1 MDQLYLKKLKAQYA
15 YLRVECEYNDTVYK
29 DAIDK
34 FNKHFKDKINLK
46 AEEKELKTSDR
57 TPMTPKKKLKPTVD
71 KIYKKLAQKLHPDK
85 KTGTEEAFRELQDSI
100 EKKDMTRVMELAEEH
115 GVDISPVV
123 DTEEFYTQNI
133 TDLEEK
139 LKHQNTTL
147 AMLWHNAKESAREQ
161 LEQKII
167 SHYSEAN
174 IIK

>member
-15 YLRVECEYNDTVYK
+15 YLRVECEYNDSIYK
-29 DAIDK
+29 NAIDE
-34 FNKHFKDKINLK
+34 FNKYFKDKINLK
-46 AEEKELKTSDR
+46 ASEKELKTSDR
-57 TPMTPKKKLKPTVD
+57 TPMTSKKKLKPTVD

-100 EKKDMTRVMELAEEH
+100 EKKDMGRVIELAEEY

-123 DTEEFYTQNI
+123 DTEEFYIQNI
-133 TDLEEK
+133 TDIEEK

-147 AMLWHNAKESAREQ
+147 AMMWHNTEESNRER

-167 SHYSEAN
+167 SHYGDVN